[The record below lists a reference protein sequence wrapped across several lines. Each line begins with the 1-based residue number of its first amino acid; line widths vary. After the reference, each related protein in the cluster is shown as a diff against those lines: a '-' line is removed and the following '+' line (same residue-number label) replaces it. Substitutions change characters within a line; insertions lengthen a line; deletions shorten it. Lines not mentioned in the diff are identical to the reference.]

1 MTSTCVSEVVHS
13 IIPLIGNAT
22 VHDCK
27 SYFCFTPDAHTT
39 IFNETGVMTCIDQAS
54 LNDVG
59 RALNNINVKEFEEAM
74 ENTELITNTNIQ
86 EILKLITTKNKS
98 LGHTSKAA
106 KDE

>member
-1 MTSTCVSEVVHS
+1 MSQFMTAKVIFASHQMLTQQ
-13 IIPLIGNAT
+13 
-22 VHDCK
+22 
-27 SYFCFTPDAHTT
+27 F
-39 IFNETGVMTCIDQAS
+39 FNETGVMTCINQES